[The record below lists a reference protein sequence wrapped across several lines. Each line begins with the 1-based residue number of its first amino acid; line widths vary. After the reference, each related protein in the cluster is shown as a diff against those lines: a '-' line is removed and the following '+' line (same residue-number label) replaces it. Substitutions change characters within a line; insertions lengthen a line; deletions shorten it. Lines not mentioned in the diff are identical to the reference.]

1 MSSLFIQGHWQQG
14 QGERLQSVDPANGE
28 IVWEGAAANPEDV
41 NAAFAAARAAF
52 PAWARTPIEER
63 ISLLRKYVEVL
74 DTLADTLPQTISRE
88 VGKVLWETQAEL
100 GAMKGKVDLSISS
113 YGERTGHS
121 VSETAFGSS
130 ELIHRPHGVMAVMG
144 PYNFP
149 GHLPNGHIVPALL
162 AGNTIVFKPSEL
174 APATGE
180 LLVKALEKAGI
191 PPGVVNLVQ
200 GGRETGGALLEGDL
214 DGVLFTGSA
223 ATGSFIHKKF
233 GGRPEIML
241 ALEMGGNNPLIAWSY
256 GEVEAAADIAAQSAF
271 LTSGQRCTC
280 ARRLILP
287 TGREGDALIDA
298 VVSRAERLVVGA
310 WNEENVFMGPLVSAQ
325 AASGAVGFQS
335 KLEEMGGRALKKLA
349 ILGKSPAFVSPGV
362 IDMTGVVSPPDEE
375 LFGPFIQVTRVD
387 TFDQA
392 IEAANATRF
401 GLSAGLV
408 SDDPELWSEAHLALR
423 AGILNLNRPTAGAS
437 SALPFGGPGL
447 SGNHRPSAFYAA
459 DYCAWPQASQIAPQ
473 PERLKAQGFPS

>member
-1 MSSLFIQGHWQQG
+1 MSSLFIRGEWQQG
-14 QGERLQSVDPANGE
+14 QGEIFKSTDPSNGE
-28 IVWEGAAANPEDV
+28 VIWEGAAASVSDV
-41 NAAFAAARAAF
+41 NRAFAAAREAF
-52 PAWARTPIEER
+52 PGWARTPLEER
-63 ISLLRKYVEVL
+63 VGILRQYVNELEALAEV
-74 DTLADTLPQTISRE
+74 LPQTVSRE

-100 GAMKGKVDLSISS
+100 GAMKGKVELSISS
-113 YGERTGHS
+113 YEKRTGHS

-162 AGNTIVFKPSEL
+162 AGNTVVFKPSEL

-180 LLVKALEKAGI
+180 LLIRTLEKAGL

-200 GGRETGGALLEGDL
+200 GGRDTGAALLDGDL

-241 ALEMGGNNPLIAWSY
+241 ALEMGGNNPLIAWEF
-256 GEVEAAADIAAQSAF
+256 GDVDAAADIAAQSAF
-271 LTSGQRCTC
+271 LTTGQRCTC
-280 ARRLILP
+280 ARRLIVP
-287 TGREGDALIDA
+287 KGAEGDKLVDA
-298 VVSRAERLVVGA
+298 VIGRADRLRIGA
-310 WNEENVFMGPLVSAQ
+310 WDEDNIFMGPLVSAH
-325 AASGAVGFQS
+325 AANMADAFQD
-335 KLEEMGGRALKKLA
+335 KLEALGGKVLKVLQNP
-349 ILGKSPAFVSPGV
+349 SDESAFVSAGIMDV
-362 IDMTGVVSPPDEE
+362 TDAQNVPDEE
-375 LFGPFIQVTRVD
+375 LFGPFLQVTRVGS
-387 TFDQA
+387 FDEA
-392 IEAANATRF
+392 INVANNTRF

-408 SDDPELWSEAHLALR
+408 SENADLWQEAHLRLR
-423 AGILNLNRPTAGAS
+423 AGLLNFNRPTAGAS

-459 DYCAWPQASQIAPQ
+459 DYCAWPQASQVAPTPQ
-473 PERLKAQGFPS
+473 RLPAKGFPS